1 MWIIPVFCNNNL
13 KYAVWQE
20 KKLPIIFAVIQKKRT
35 FAHAIKERLL
45 SSTE

>member
-20 KKLPIIFAVIQKKRT
+20 KTSDNFCCNPKKAYLCTRNQGT
-35 FAHAIKERLL
+35 AP
-45 SSTE
+45 